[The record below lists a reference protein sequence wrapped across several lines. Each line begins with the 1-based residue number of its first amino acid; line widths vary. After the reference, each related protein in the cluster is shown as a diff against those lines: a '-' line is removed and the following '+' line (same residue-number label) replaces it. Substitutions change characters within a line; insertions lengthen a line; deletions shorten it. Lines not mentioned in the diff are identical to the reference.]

1 MVSFND
7 VPSNLRVPFVAAE
20 FDASRASQGP
30 ALLAYRALLLGQK
43 MNSGSAAANSLHR
56 VTSADDVVK
65 ICGRGSMLHRM
76 ALAWFSGNKSTETW
90 IGVLGDNSS
99 GVRATGTVTVSGT
112 ATADG
117 TISLYLG
124 GDLVQIAVASGDSA
138 STIASA
144 IATEI
149 GKHASGTITLSSADA
164 ADNVTI
170 GATTFVGTA
179 GAVVAGAATYSI
191 DTGDNA
197 AATSLAAQINAH
209 AVASTVVFATASS
222 NVVTVRAV
230 EGGTAGN
237 SIVLTSTDG
246 VDLAVSGTGTLS
258 GGTAAEDHAVHASV
272 SGAVVTLHAKNVGAV
287 ANEYDVRVNYQPD
300 SEETPAGVSLA
311 IVDMASGATNP
322 TLTSMI
328 SAMGDQWFNIIAH
341 PYTDATSLT
350 ALETELSSRFGS
362 MRMIDGIMITAKD
375 ASYATVSALGD
386 SRNSQHSSILR
397 VNDSPTPPAE
407 YAAHVAAVAAY
418 HLQKDPARPLQT
430 LALPYIKAPA
440 DSDLDTLEER
450 NLLLYDGISTTRVG
464 SGGVVQIERLV
475 TTYQTNAANSPDT
488 AYLDVTTMATLMYL
502 RYSFRS
508 LIASKFP
515 HHKLASDGTRFG
527 AGQAVVTPKIMKSE
541 CYAWFRQMEE
551 LGLVEGFDQFKT
563 DLVVVRNESD
573 PNRLDILLPPN
584 IINALIVTAAKI
596 QFLV

>member
-7 VPSNLRVPFVAAE
+7 VPNNLRVPFVAAE

-43 MNSGSAAANSLHR
+43 MNSGSASANSLHR
-56 VTSADDVVK
+56 VTNADEVVAL
-65 ICGRGSMLHRM
+65 CGRGSMLHRM
-76 ALAWFSGNKSTETW
+76 ALAWFAGNKSTETW
-90 IGVLGDNSS
+90 IGVLADSSS
-99 GVRATGTVTVSGT
+99 GVRASGTVTVSGT

-124 GDLVQIAVASGDSA
+124 GDLVQVAVASGDSA

-149 GKHASGTITLSSADA
+149 GKHASGTITLSAADA

-209 AVASTVVFATASS
+209 AVASTVVYAVANS

-230 EGGTAGN
+230 AGGTAGN

-246 VDLAVSGTGTLS
+246 VDLAVSGSGTLA

-287 ANEYDVRVNYQPD
+287 ANEYDIRLNYQPD
-300 SEETPAGVSLA
+300 SEETPAGIELA

-328 SAMGDQWFNIIAH
+328 SAMGDQWFHVITH
-341 PYTDATSLT
+341 PYNDATSLT
-350 ALETELSSRFGS
+350 AIETELSSRFGS
-362 MRMIDGIMITAKD
+362 MRMIDGIAITAKD

-386 SRNSQHSSILR
+386 SRNSQHGVILR
-397 VNDSPTPPAE
+397 TNDSPTPPTE
-407 YAAHVAAVAAY
+407 YAAHVAGVAAY
-418 HLQKDPARPLQT
+418 HLQIDPARPLQT

-464 SGGVVQIERLV
+464 PGGVVQIERLV
-475 TTYQTNAANSPDT
+475 TTNQTNAAGSPDT

-502 RYSFRS
+502 RYAFRS
-508 LIASKFP
+508 LVAAKFP
-515 HHKLASDGTRFG
+515 RHKLANDGTRFG
-527 AGQAVVTPKIMKSE
+527 SGQAVVTPKIMKAE

-563 DLVVVRNESD
+563 DLVVARNVSD
-573 PNRLDILLPPN
+573 PNRIDILLPPD